1 VAAKGNSNY
10 KIDKFMPQLRTTQ
23 LDSLIAGVNSL
34 PIGTYAKILND
45 RYTTPNG
52 DVIDMDLLESWRI
65 TQARRTELEKLLI
78 TEPKEEG
85 PQPPP
90 PPPVNI
96 CSDLQKIERLSD
108 FINLLDSQNVSL
120 DVINECLGLESSDV
134 ENIRNH
140 LKTPTLKI
148 WDDEDLPPV
157 PQDSTDI
164 FFIGTP
170 KSAKTCVI
178 AATLNNL
185 AASGRK
191 VITGD
196 SSYRI
201 GHLYQTH
208 LIRCMRLHVM
218 PERTADDMSNYMSLG
233 VMHDVNT
240 PNQIHKWNFIEMSG
254 ERLQN
259 TFEGLQPDIN
269 PGNWL
274 DSKNRKVLNFVID
287 CDYDPAKQPQDEILN
302 AAYRQLNDWN
312 VFERTDVINFLVNK
326 IDVKTPGDPK
336 QYVKELVETKYSALL
351 NTLKQK
357 QKGGIFS
364 KKKFVINVIPISI
377 GDGFTLGGSYMK
389 TSYDHY
395 INGFIDELTASTSY
409 RKIN

>member
-1 VAAKGNSNY
+1 
-10 KIDKFMPQLRTTQ
+10 MPQLRTTQ

-65 TQARRTELEKLLI
+65 SQARRTELEKLLI
-78 TEPKEEG
+78 TAPKDED
-85 PQPPP
+85 PQAPP

-120 DVINECLGLESSDV
+120 DVINDCLGLESSDV
-134 ENIRNH
+134 ENIRNYVYN
-140 LKTPTLKI
+140 PSLKI

-170 KSAKTCVI
+170 HSGKTCVI

-196 SSYRI
+196 TSYRI
-201 GHLYQTH
+201 GNQYQEH

-218 PERTADDMSNYMSLG
+218 PARTADDMSNYMSLG
-233 VMHDVNT
+233 VMHDINE

-254 ERLQN
+254 ERLKN
-259 TFEGLQPDIN
+259 TYEGIQPDIN
-269 PGNWL
+269 PGKWL
-274 DSKNRKVLNFVID
+274 NSKNRKVLNFVID
-287 CDYDPAKQPQDEILN
+287 CDYDPGHIPDDSILN
-302 AAYRQLNDWN
+302 SAYLQLNDWE
-312 VFERTDVINFLVNK
+312 VFDRTDVINFLIVK
-326 IDVKTPGDPK
+326 IDVENTEEPK
-336 QYVKELVETKYSALL
+336 QYARELVKTKYSALL
-351 NTLKQK
+351 NTLKLK

-364 KKKFVINVIPISI
+364 RKKFVINVIPISI